1 MKKFLILITLF
12 LILLWGFFSF
22 FNNNVLAA
30 SKLDKDLEKSVS
42 ELLKDYT
49 PNKVVKTEKDD
60 TTVNVWLKDLI
71 STLVTNLSLLLWIAA
86 IWAVAYWGITI
97 IISAW
102 EDEWVTKW
110 KSIIKWAVLWFV
122 WLVSASGLITLVIN
136 IMYWLAST

>member
-1 MKKFLILITLF
+1 
-12 LILLWGFFSF
+12 
-22 FNNNVLAA
+22 
-30 SKLDKDLEKSVS
+30 
-42 ELLKDYT
+42 
-49 PNKVVKTEKDD
+49 
-60 TTVNVWLKDLI
+60 
-71 STLVTNLSLLLWIAA
+71 LLLWIAA

>member
-12 LILLWGFFSF
+12 LILLGGFFSF

-60 TTVNVWLKDLI
+60 TTVNVGLKDLI
-71 STLVTNLSLLLWIAA
+71 STLVTNLSLLLGIAA
-86 IWAVAYWGITI
+86 IGAVAYGGITI
-97 IISAW
+97 IISAG
-102 EDEWVTKW
+102 EDEGVTKG
-110 KSIIKWAVLWFV
+110 KSIIKWAVLGFV
-122 WLVSASGLITLVIN
+122 GLVSASGLITLVIN
-136 IMYWLAST
+136 IMYGLAST